1 MYWPFLVP
9 FMILMLCTFL
19 YDWATSQRLLST
31 NPRAEKHKPCGVFF
45 TCYPAGFASSEV
57 LWLSHSLPRM
67 NYAQGK
73 SNSIQL
79 VQGRREQQGHACS
92 AFAERSV
99 GMPDLNAGLAPG
111 FSHVP
116 FLRRPQTLVRAHK
129 YLQKCKPLPGNRHKN
144 NIYISH

>member
-1 MYWPFLVP
+1 MTLPSTIYDLDA
-9 FMILMLCTFL
+9 L
-19 YDWATSQRLLST
+19 YISLWLGHFSETPQ
-31 NPRAEKHKPCGVFF
+31 HKPQGRKTQTLCFF

-57 LWLSHSLPRM
+57 LRLSQSLPRM
-67 NYAQGK
+67 NHAQGK

-92 AFAERSV
+92 ALAERSV

-111 FSHVP
+111 FSHVLI
-116 FLRRPQTLVRAHK
+116 LRRPQTLVRAHK

-144 NIYISH
+144 NIYISP

>member
-19 YDWATSQRLLST
+19 YDSATSQRLLST
-31 NPRAEKHKPCGVFF
+31 NPRAEKHKPCVFF

-67 NYAQGK
+67 NHAQGK